1 MSDYER
7 YGDYDRDETEE
18 DVAPP
23 HHPIVVWLLR
33 IARVLAIFSLFA
45 ICGILLFRVIYA
57 EYYPK
62 GMKDLYYTDYLA
74 DYVSENGSPAY
85 FTQEL
90 AAPFED
96 SVHGYFYAD
105 QLVFS
110 EEAGILQITVRLN
123 KSAIRDI
130 AAAYH
135 LEGFAFGSKAFSFV
149 LEDNAAY
156 AQDHPESVLGQPDG
170 TVQGTPHTYT
180 PSEILTD
187 STFLYHYVKLCFD
200 DVTFEDVSWMRLK
213 IYIDGVTYAADESD
227 LDAICVY
234 ENNERF
240 SVREPYILK
249 KREEY
254 IGA

>member
-23 HHPIVVWLLR
+23 HHPAVVWLLR
-33 IARVLAIFSLFA
+33 IARVLAIFSLVA

-57 EYYPK
+57 EYYPRK
-62 GMKDLYYTDYLA
+62 MQDLYYTDSLA
-74 DYVSENGSPAY
+74 DYVSTHGDPAY
-85 FTQEL
+85 YTQEL

-96 SVHGYFYAD
+96 TIHGYFYAD
-105 QLVFS
+105 QLIFS
-110 EEAGILQITVRLN
+110 EEAGVLQITIRLN

-130 AAAYH
+130 AAAYN
-135 LEGFAFGSKAFSFV
+135 LEGFAFSADAFRFE

-156 AQDHPESVLGQPDG
+156 AADHPESVLGQPEDA
-170 TVQGTPHTYT
+170 VQGTPHTYA
-180 PSEILTD
+180 PSEVLTE
-187 STFLYHYVKLCFD
+187 SALLYHYVKLCFD
-200 DVTFEDVSWMRLK
+200 DVVFEDVSWLRLK

-249 KREEY
+249 KREEFV
-254 IGA
+254 GA